1 MKIHEFDPVIYP
13 RKLWVAVS
21 TYTFSD
27 RFEGVSEWDDT
38 ANAIVDCVRDKLRNL
53 GGILVRF
60 ESKNAITIA
69 NIAHESSHIA
79 MNIFDYIGA
88 KVDLANQE
96 TFSYLVGWV
105 ADCINQVRTGKFK
118 D

>member
-1 MKIHEFDPVIYP
+1 MKIHEFDSVIYP

-21 TYTFSD
+21 TDTFSD
-27 RFEGVSEWDDT
+27 RFEDVSEWDDT
-38 ANAIVDCVRDKLRNL
+38 ADAIVDCVRDKLRNL

>member
-1 MKIHEFDPVIYP
+1 MILLMPLWTVFVINCEI
-13 RKLWVAVS
+13 WVV
-21 TYTFSD
+21 FLSD
-27 RFEGVSEWDDT
+27 
-38 ANAIVDCVRDKLRNL
+38 
-53 GGILVRF
+53 F

>member
-21 TYTFSD
+21 TDTFSD
-27 RFEGVSEWDDT
+27 RFEGVSEWDDMLMPLY
-38 ANAIVDCVRDKLRNL
+38 KQRNL
-53 GGILVRF
+53 GGILVRY

-96 TFSYLVGWV
+96 TFSYLVGWI

>member
-1 MKIHEFDPVIYP
+1 
-13 RKLWVAVS
+13 
-21 TYTFSD
+21 
-27 RFEGVSEWDDT
+27 
-38 ANAIVDCVRDKLRNL
+38 
-53 GGILVRF
+53 
-60 ESKNAITIA
+60 
-69 NIAHESSHIA
+69 

-88 KVDLANQE
+88 KVDLVNQE

>member
-21 TYTFSD
+21 TDTFSD

-38 ANAIVDCVRDKLRNL
+38 AD
-53 GGILVRF
+53 
-60 ESKNAITIA
+60 AITIA

-96 TFSYLVGWV
+96 TFSYLVGWI

>member
-21 TYTFSD
+21 TDTFSD
-27 RFEGVSEWDDT
+27 RFESEWDDT
-38 ANAIVDCVRDKLRNL
+38 AIVDCVRDKLRNL
-53 GGILVRF
+53 GCILVRF

>member
-1 MKIHEFDPVIYP
+1 
-13 RKLWVAVS
+13 
-21 TYTFSD
+21 
-27 RFEGVSEWDDT
+27 
-38 ANAIVDCVRDKLRNL
+38 
-53 GGILVRF
+53 
-60 ESKNAITIA
+60 
-69 NIAHESSHIA
+69 

-96 TFSYLVGWV
+96 TFSYLVGWI

>member
-1 MKIHEFDPVIYP
+1 MILLMPLWTVFVINCEI
-13 RKLWVAVS
+13 W
-21 TYTFSD
+21 
-27 RFEGVSEWDDT
+27 
-38 ANAIVDCVRDKLRNL
+38 

-105 ADCINQVRTGKFK
+105 ANCINQVRTGKFK

>member
-38 ANAIVDCVRDKLRNL
+38 ADAIVDCVRDKLRNL

-60 ESKNAITIA
+60 ESKNATIA

>member
-1 MKIHEFDPVIYP
+1 MILLMPLWTVFVINCEI
-13 RKLWVAVS
+13 WVV
-21 TYTFSD
+21 
-27 RFEGVSEWDDT
+27 
-38 ANAIVDCVRDKLRNL
+38 
-53 GGILVRF
+53 ILVRF

>member
-1 MKIHEFDPVIYP
+1 MILLMPLWTVFVINCEI
-13 RKLWVAVS
+13 W
-21 TYTFSD
+21 
-27 RFEGVSEWDDT
+27 
-38 ANAIVDCVRDKLRNL
+38 

-60 ESKNAITIA
+60 ESNKNAITIA

>member
-13 RKLWVAVS
+13 RKLWVSVS
-21 TYTFSD
+21 TDTFSD

-38 ANAIVDCVRDKLRNL
+38 ADAIVDCFRDKLRNL

-105 ADCINQVRTGKFK
+105 ADGK
-118 D
+118 DW